1 MSSTAPP
8 TTPVRKNPVT
18 RSFTNPTASRASST
32 GAAIG
37 ETEGVETLF
46 VHPNTKV
53 IRFTSSSRPGSSA
66 GTPSPGGKG
75 QGTLPWA
82 TNTEK
87 TMAAGP
93 LEIYRVPGSVSF
105 LHSGALLHTIM
116 PRSNCWCVD
125 GVSKFAMRV
134 LPDTYYRI
142 ELPGDA
148 PEDLEKVEEL
158 KVTFAKVLFYE
169 RTACPFARTFSVDLP
184 EEQEIK
190 PKKRRRRTDGPAKK
204 WKLDKAYS
212 WRPEG
217 WTPDQD
223 RPTDESSG
231 SQTATDEEGS
241 SSSTDDQVEAAA
253 DQVTDMKITA
263 PSRPS
268 VRDRAKGFNLRSVTA
283 PPQMSLQ
290 STPPSRLRT
299 SFLADDHAAVSERSD
314 SQSRDLHTDAGASRE
329 QHRALQAIFTDMP
342 PSPPDSSAGFEFTSP
357 HPSSRRVDPELP
369 SSEQSR
375 EELEVQPPHVSHAP
389 EMVSDIS
396 ASIASS
402 SQENDMGA
410 AAITHSAA
418 DPDQLEE
425 KSGDP
430 GDHERENDEAER
442 TSTLPEPPHL
452 VHEVHEDAS
461 AALPKS
467 EEFVKP
473 DPVTVTD
480 ASHAAE
486 ADVLMHDQPLSQKP
500 YDVRTNS
507 RIASLPSLQIDGA
520 NLDPLDREPSLQEAE
535 DSDAVKQDSA
545 ATSTEHPTAANPEEE
560 IAHLQRESANSN
572 AEPDPYAQ
580 IQARIQARRT
590 IGSGVTT
597 GFEPFRRQTTRQ
609 SSSSTASSSSL
620 QSSRSRRGRP
630 ADLRQ
635 DQALAAGLVRKA
647 YDVFLGPPAHLIAIM
662 LKIAARFARGTFRN
676 TLLYESPP
684 GMRKHIPGSFDLDGS
699 DVDFLDES
707 EDDGSAGE
715 DDFGVPLKSP
725 IRMMSSEA
733 VPRELTS
740 PSMEERR
747 GGQLKT

>member
-8 TTPVRKNPVT
+8 TTPARKNPVT
-18 RSFTNPTASRASST
+18 RSFTSPTAKRAAST

-37 ETEGVETLF
+37 ETEGVDTLF
-46 VHPNTKV
+46 VHPNAKV

-66 GTPSPGGKG
+66 DTPSPGGKG

-82 TNTEK
+82 TTTEK

-105 LHSGALLHTIM
+105 LHSGPLLHTIM
-116 PRSNCWCVD
+116 PRSKCWCVD

-142 ELPGDA
+142 ELPGETPD
-148 PEDLEKVEEL
+148 DLEKVEEL
-158 KVTFAKVLFYE
+158 KVTLAKVLFYE

-184 EEQEIK
+184 EEEEIK

-223 RPTDESSG
+223 RPSDESSG

-241 SSSTDDQVEAAA
+241 SSSTDDQVEETAE
-253 DQVTDMKITA
+253 QVTDMKITT

-299 SFLADDHAAVSERSD
+299 SFLADDSTAFSERSD
-314 SQSRDLHTDAGASRE
+314 SQSRDLHTEAGASRE
-329 QHRALQAIFTDMP
+329 QHRILQAIFTDMP
-342 PSPPDSSAGFEFTSP
+342 PSPPDSSAGFECTLP
-357 HPSSRRVDPELP
+357 NPSSRRMDPEQT

-375 EELEVQPPHVSHAP
+375 EELEVQPSHVSHAP
-389 EMVSDIS
+389 ETVSDIS
-396 ASIASS
+396 TSIASS

-410 AAITHSAA
+410 ASITRSAA

-430 GDHERENDEAER
+430 GDHSKENDEAES
-442 TSTLPEPPHL
+442 TSTLSDPRHL
-452 VHEVHEDAS
+452 HEVHEGAS

-467 EEFVKP
+467 EAFVKP
-473 DPVTVTD
+473 APVTVTD
-480 ASHAAE
+480 DAHAAE
-486 ADVLMHDQPLSQKP
+486 DGVFVHDLLLSQEP
-500 YDVRTNS
+500 FDVKTNS

-520 NLDPLDREPSLQEAE
+520 NLDELDKEPSLQEAE
-535 DSDAVKQDSA
+535 DSDAVKRDSA
-545 ATSTEHPTAANPEEE
+545 AVSTEHPAAANPEEE
-560 IAHLQRESANSN
+560 IASLQRGSVNSN

-597 GFEPFRRQTTRQ
+597 GFEPLRRQTTRQ

-620 QSSRSRRGRP
+620 RSSRSRRGRP

-684 GMRKHIPGSFDLDGS
+684 GTKKHIPGSFDLDGS

-715 DDFGVPLKSP
+715 DDFGVPLRSP

-733 VPRELTS
+733 VPRQLVS
-740 PSMEERR
+740 PSIKERR
-747 GGQLKT
+747 GGQLET